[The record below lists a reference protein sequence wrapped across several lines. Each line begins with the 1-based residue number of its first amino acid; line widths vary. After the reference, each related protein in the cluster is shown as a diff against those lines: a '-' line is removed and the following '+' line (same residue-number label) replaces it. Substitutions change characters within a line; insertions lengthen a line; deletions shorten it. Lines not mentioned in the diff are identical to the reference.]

1 MAKDINPV
9 SPKLG
14 PYFQL
19 LRFTKSGADFSR
31 STLVLST
38 LITAV
43 LITLAISFC
52 CSLCEAI
59 IYSLSASQVEML
71 RKSGHQS
78 ATLLNI
84 MRSDINKPITAI
96 LTLNTIA
103 NTVGPTFAGVTAA
116 ALLGEENIIFFS
128 IFFTAAILLFS
139 EIIPKTIG
147 VTYAYKLAPY
157 IARPL
162 FVIVTL
168 LTPLIWLCRMIT
180 RLIPQNKE
188 GGQVSAEELRTIAA
202 LSLKSGQIESD
213 QEKVINNILELG
225 NKAVRQVMTPRPVTF
240 SLEQNLTVAEAMEL
254 ENMLRRH
261 SRIPLYENNL
271 NDIVGIILYK
281 DILLAAAEQKQALP
295 LSALMNPVHFVAETA
310 PLNRVLMDFFE
321 RHQHLFVVVDEYGAM
336 TGVISL
342 EDILEEIIGREI
354 MDESDKAKNMRELAR
369 KKHMS
374 ASSEVTVEQ
383 YQGKEDKK

>member
-1 MAKDINPV
+1 
-9 SPKLG
+9 
-14 PYFQL
+14 
-19 LRFTKSGADFSR
+19 
-31 STLVLST
+31 
-38 LITAV
+38 
-43 LITLAISFC
+43 
-52 CSLCEAI
+52 
-59 IYSLSASQVEML
+59 ML

-78 ATLLNI
+78 AALLNI

-96 LTLNTIA
+96 LTLNTVA

-116 ALLGEENIIFFS
+116 ALFGQSNIIFFS

-162 FVIVTL
+162 FLVVTL
-168 LTPLIWLCRMIT
+168 LTPIIWLCRVIT

-213 QEKVINNILELG
+213 QEMVINNILELG
-225 NKAVRQVMTPRPVTF
+225 NKVVRQVMTPRPVTF
-240 SLEQNLTVAEAMEL
+240 SLEQNLTVAEAMEQ

-281 DILLAAAEQKQALP
+281 DILLAAAEQKKTLP

-369 KKHMS
+369 KRHIS
-374 ASSEVTVEQ
+374 ASSETSLEGN
-383 YQGKEDKK
+383 QGKEEKK

>member
-1 MAKDINPV
+1 
-9 SPKLG
+9 
-14 PYFQL
+14 
-19 LRFTKSGADFSR
+19 
-31 STLVLST
+31 
-38 LITAV
+38 
-43 LITLAISFC
+43 
-52 CSLCEAI
+52 
-59 IYSLSASQVEML
+59 ML
-71 RKSGHQS
+71 RKNGHQS
-78 ATLLNI
+78 ATLLNA

-116 ALLGEENIIFFS
+116 ALFGQSNIIFFS

-162 FVIVTL
+162 FLVVTL
-168 LTPLIWLCRMIT
+168 LAPIIWLCRVIT

-213 QEKVINNILELG
+213 QEMVINNILELG
-225 NKAVRQVMTPRPVTF
+225 HKVVRQVMTPRPVTF
-240 SLEQNLTVAEAMEL
+240 SLEQNLTVAEAMEQ

-281 DILLAAAEQKQALP
+281 DILLAAAEQKLALP
-295 LSALMNPVHFVAETA
+295 LSSLMNPVHFVAETA

-374 ASSEVTVEQ
+374 ASSEFSLERNQV
-383 YQGKEDKK
+383 KEETKTISCQ

>member
-1 MAKDINPV
+1 
-9 SPKLG
+9 
-14 PYFQL
+14 
-19 LRFTKSGADFSR
+19 
-31 STLVLST
+31 
-38 LITAV
+38 
-43 LITLAISFC
+43 
-52 CSLCEAI
+52 
-59 IYSLSASQVEML
+59 ML
-71 RKSGHQS
+71 KKSGHQS
-78 ATLLNI
+78 APLLSI

-116 ALLGEENIIFFS
+116 ALMGESNIIFFS
-128 IFFTAAILLFS
+128 LFFTTAILLFS

-162 FVIVTL
+162 FLIVTL
-168 LTPLIWLCRMIT
+168 LTPLIWLCRVIT

-188 GGQVSAEELRTIAA
+188 GGHVSAEELRTIAT
-202 LSLKSGQIESD
+202 LSLNSGQIESD
-213 QEKVINNILELG
+213 QEMVINNILELG
-225 NKAVRQVMTPRPVTF
+225 NKVVRQVMTPRPVTF
-240 SLEQNLTVAEAMEL
+240 SLEQDLTVTEAMEQ

-261 SRIPLYENNL
+261 SRIPLYANNL
-271 NDIVGIILYK
+271 NEIVGIVLYK
-281 DILLAAAEQKQALP
+281 DILLAAAEQKRTLP

-369 KKHMS
+369 KRHKS
-374 ASSEVTVEQ
+374 ASSEISMEREQ
-383 YQGKEDKK
+383 GDEAKK